1 MSSMTATPAPAL
13 VPGRDRFAQW
23 GIAALT
29 LAMVAAPLIPILY
42 QSFSDRP
49 LYDGAGVLSLDNYVK
64 LFGSAQFQ
72 RVIWNTLAL
81 GALTTIIG
89 TLIGVVAA
97 IVLGRTNMP
106 GRALIG
112 EVLIWP
118 LYISHLVLGFGF
130 SVMYGPSGYVTLSFA
145 QVLGDQPWDLYTI
158 HGMAIICGV
167 AQAPITYLFCVA
179 STQAADPSLED
190 AARISGASP
199 FRALWSISIP
209 LLRPAIVYA
218 VILNFTVALELLA
231 IPLLFGRPAGYEFL
245 TTYLYEHGI
254 DAATPDYGLVGA
266 AAALLLAIVSFLLW
280 LQARLLRDSGRFVT
294 LGGKAARP
302 RVLNLGIWRWPVF
315 VGMALYLVAGVIVP
329 LIGVAMRSVTSFLT
343 PLLPFWEV
351 LTFDHFVMIFSY
363 PAYIRAILNTIGI
376 AVFGGALCTL
386 FVAMVAIIVHRS
398 EFRYGRAL
406 EFVATYPRAVPG
418 LVAGIGFLWAMLL
431 FPPLGLLHN
440 TIWILVL
447 AYMMRYLPTGFG
459 AMSPMLLQI
468 GRELDRASRTVG
480 ADWWTT
486 ATRILLPLIK
496 PALFSTF
503 AILFV
508 AFFREYS
515 AAVFL
520 ISPGAEVI
528 GTMLLSFWIQGDAGP
543 VAALAS
549 FQVLLTFLFVYGARH
564 LLGVKIY
571 G

>member
-1 MSSMTATPAPAL
+1 MTATPAPAL
-13 VPGRDRFAQW
+13 VPGRDSVAQW

-29 LAMVAAPLIPILY
+29 LVLVAAPLIPILY

-49 LYDGAGVLSLDNYVK
+49 LYDGAGTLSFDNYAQ
-64 LFGSAQFQ
+64 LFGSAEFL
-72 RVIWNTLAL
+72 RVIGNTLLL
-81 GALTTIIG
+81 GALTTIFG
-89 TLIGVVAA
+89 TVVGVVAA
-97 IVLGRTNMP
+97 IVIGRTNMP
-106 GRALIG
+106 GRAAIG

-130 SVMYGPSGYVTLSFA
+130 SVMYGPSGYVTLWVSQIIGA
-145 QVLGDQPWDLYTI
+145 QPWDLYTI
-158 HGMAIICGV
+158 PGIAVICGI
-167 AQAPITYLFCVA
+167 AQVPITYLFCIA

-199 FRALWSISIP
+199 FRALWSISLP

-245 TTYLYEHGI
+245 TTYLYTNGI
-254 DAATPDYGLVGA
+254 DAATPNYGLVGA
-266 AAALLLAIVSFLLW
+266 AAALLLALVSFLLW

-294 LGGKAARP
+294 LAGKAARP
-302 RVLNLGIWRWPVF
+302 RVLSLGVWRWPVF
-315 VGMALYLVAGVIVP
+315 LGMALYLTLGVGVP
-329 LIGVAMRSVTSFLT
+329 LLGVAMRSVTSFLT

-351 LTFDHFVMIFSY
+351 LTPDHFILIFSY
-363 PAYIRAILNTIGI
+363 PAYIRSIVNTIGI
-376 AVFGGALCTL
+376 ALFGGALCTL
-386 FVAMVAIIVHRS
+386 FVAMVAITVHRS
-398 EFRYGRAL
+398 DFKFGRAL

-447 AYMMRYLPTGFG
+447 AYIMRYLPTGFG

-543 VAALAS
+543 VAALAA
-549 FQVLLTFLFVYGARH
+549 FQVLMTFIFVYGARH

>member
-1 MSSMTATPAPAL
+1 MTATPAPAL
-13 VPGRDRFAQW
+13 VPGRDGVAQW

-29 LAMVAAPLIPILY
+29 LVLVAAPLIPILY

-49 LYDGAGVLSLDNYVK
+49 LYDGAGALSLDNYAQ
-64 LFGSAQFQ
+64 LFGSAEFL
-72 RVIWNTLAL
+72 RVIRNTLLL
-81 GALTTIIG
+81 GALTTIFG
-89 TLIGVVAA
+89 TIVGVVAA
-97 IVLGRTNMP
+97 IIIGRTDMP
-106 GRALIG
+106 ARAMVG

-130 SVMYGPSGYVTLSFA
+130 SVMYGPSGYVTLWISE
-145 QVLGDQPWDLYTI
+145 VIGTQPWDLYTI
-158 HGMAIICGV
+158 PGIAVICGI

-245 TTYLYEHGI
+245 TTYLYTNGI
-254 DAATPDYGLVGA
+254 DAATPNYGLVGA
-266 AAALLLAIVSFLLW
+266 AAALLLALVSFLLW
-280 LQARLLRDSGRFVT
+280 LQSWLLRDSGRFVT
-294 LGGKAARP
+294 LAGKAARP
-302 RVLNLGIWRWPVF
+302 RTLQLGIWRWPVF
-315 VGMALYLVAGVIVP
+315 LGMVAYLVLGVCVP
-329 LIGVAMRSVTSFLT
+329 LLGVAMRSVTSFLT

-351 LTFDHFVMIFSY
+351 LTLDHYVLIFSY
-363 PAYIRAILNTIGI
+363 PAYIRSIINTIGI

-398 EFRYGRAL
+398 DFKFARSL

-447 AYMMRYLPTGFG
+447 AYIMRYLPTGFG

-468 GRELDRASRTVG
+468 GRELDRASRTAG

-543 VAALAS
+543 VAALAA
-549 FQVLLTFLFVYGARH
+549 FQVLMTFIFVYGARH